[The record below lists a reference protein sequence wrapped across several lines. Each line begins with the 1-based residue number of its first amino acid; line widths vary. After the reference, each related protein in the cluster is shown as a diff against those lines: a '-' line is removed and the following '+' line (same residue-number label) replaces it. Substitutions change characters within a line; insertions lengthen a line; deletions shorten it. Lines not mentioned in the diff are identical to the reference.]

1 MDHSARPRPYDEE
14 YRQSVLEDLAILDSP
29 PEPSFDRV
37 AKLTQRH
44 FGVQIALISML
55 DRDRQW
61 FKAACGIEASESSR
75 DVAFCTHAITQN
87 DVMVVLDATRDKR
100 FADNPFVTE
109 APFVRFYAGAP
120 LIVDRAAI
128 GTLCIIDS
136 RPRERFSEDEREC
149 LQAFARIVEDE
160 IELRRRSQEAMQ
172 ELSESVQ
179 EARNRAEAGEL
190 AKAQFLALMSHELR
204 TPLNAIIG
212 FADCIL
218 EEVMGPVQPPEY
230 TEFAQKIAASGKRQL
245 GLIDRLLVLCDQGRV
260 AIEDG
265 TVDLQEMARGCLDTL
280 SGEQLIAEVTLDLAP
295 PAVPIWIKADPT
307 HLELM
312 LLELLGNA
320 IKFTP
325 RGGTVRLSCELD
337 DEGRVAIEVTD
348 TGAGI
353 PPDALNDALS
363 VFGQLSKGWD
373 RMHEGAG
380 IGLPIVQRLAELHG
394 GTLTLS
400 TTETGGTRA
409 SLRFP
414 AYRVVDGELSPCRA
428 AQTASA

>member
-1 MDHSARPRPYDEE
+1 MSSNTWPKPYNEE
-14 YRQSVLEDLAILDSP
+14 YRLRVIEDLAILDSA
-29 PEPSFDRV
+29 PEPGFDRV
-37 AKLTQRH
+37 AQLAQRH
-44 FGVQIALISML
+44 FGVQIALISLL

-61 FKAACGIEASESSR
+61 FKAACGLDASESPR
-75 DVAFCTHAITQN
+75 DVAFCTHAINQD

-109 APFVRFYAGAP
+109 APFIRFYAGAP

-128 GTLCIIDS
+128 GTLCIVDD
-136 RPRERFSEDEREC
+136 RPRDQFSEEERDS

-160 IELRRRSQEAMQ
+160 IELRRRSREAMQ
-172 ELSESVQ
+172 KLSESVQ
-179 EARNRAEAGEL
+179 EAQKLAEAGEV

-218 EEVMGPVQPPEY
+218 EELMGPIHPPDY
-230 TEFAQKIAASGKRQL
+230 KEFAEKIATSGKRQL

-260 AIEDG
+260 VIKDG
-265 TVDLQEMARGCLDTL
+265 TVDLRGLATGCIDTL
-280 SGEQLIAEVTLDLAP
+280 SGELMIADVSVNFAP
-295 PAVPIWIKADPT
+295 PAAPISIKADPS

-325 RGGTVRLSCELD
+325 RGGQVRLSYGLD
-337 DEGRVAIEVTD
+337 DEGRLAIEVTD
-348 TGAGI
+348 TGVGI
-353 PPDALNDALS
+353 APGALDDALS
-363 VFGQLSKGWD
+363 VFSQLSTGWD

-394 GTLTLS
+394 AELGLS
-400 TTETGGTRA
+400 ELAAGGTCA
-409 SLRFP
+409 CLRFP
-414 AYRVVDGELSPCRA
+414 SYRVIDAQTSPCSA
-428 AQTASA
+428 GQTATA